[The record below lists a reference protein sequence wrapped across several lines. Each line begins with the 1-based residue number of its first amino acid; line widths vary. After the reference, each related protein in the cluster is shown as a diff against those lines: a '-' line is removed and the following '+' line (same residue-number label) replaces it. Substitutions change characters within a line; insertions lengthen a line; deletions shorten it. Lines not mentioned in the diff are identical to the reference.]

1 MVMLRLLTDI
11 FLGSS
16 FGPIEVYIDGWL
28 GVIDELEAVPGV
40 VPEDT
45 VGGLLGCASSGISGL
60 VLDEWSNVSGEFALA
75 TNFADA
81 AGEKVQVLALGAASG
96 TSEAKGSVCVCG
108 VDELDVSLAA
118 STDAAMTEP
127 PPGTSGTVRFFS
139 GIDDVD
145 IGGDDCLSALRRV
158 EADLSDTTADVASGS
173 LSCSSKTGT

>member
-60 VLDEWSNVSGEFALA
+60 VLDERSTVSGEFPPAA
-75 TNFADA
+75 NFADA
-81 AGEKVQVLALGAASG
+81 AGEEV
-96 TSEAKGSVCVCG
+96 
-108 VDELDVSLAA
+108 
-118 STDAAMTEP
+118 
-127 PPGTSGTVRFFS
+127 
-139 GIDDVD
+139 
-145 IGGDDCLSALRRV
+145 
-158 EADLSDTTADVASGS
+158 
-173 LSCSSKTGT
+173 